1 MKSMQIKLIG
11 IRAFALGHRIAP
23 FSIASAAT
31 IVIVGA
37 GEEKKGIMRVDM
49 RRHQL
54 LRIMVIGTVLPKF
67 GPKFIG
73 YACMHGYGHGYG
85 YLRGLYSDGYS
96 GASDDPTRLAKPT
109 LN

>member
-1 MKSMQIKLIG
+1 MQIKLIG
-11 IRAFALGHRIAP
+11 IRAFALGHRITP
-23 FSIASAAT
+23 FAIASAAT

-37 GEEKKGIMRVDM
+37 GEKKKGMRRVDM

-54 LRIMVIGTVLPKF
+54 LCIMVVGTVLTKF
-67 GPKFIG
+67 DLKFIG
-73 YACMHGYGHGYG
+73 YACIHGYGHGYG
-85 YLRGLYSDGYS
+85 YSRGLYSYGYS